1 MAIAVAL
8 STYCVLSRSSG
19 KEVYPPSAS
28 APLCCCRPRDFVPH
42 LEAMGHDLAIRGGR
56 EPVAARSEVL
66 GDWSIRGEEPRRM
79 TRRLEPLH
87 APLTLARRPM

>member
-28 APLCCCRPRDFVPH
+28 APLGCCRPRDVVPH
-42 LEAMGHDLAIRGGR
+42 LEAMGHDVALRGDR
-56 EPVAARSEVL
+56 EPVAARSDVVGER
-66 GDWSIRGEEPRRM
+66 SIRGEEPRRM
-79 TRRLEPLH
+79 TRRLEPLQ
-87 APLTLARRPM
+87 APLTLASRLM